1 MQIML
6 HSKVFLNRQHS
17 SSSKSFLI
25 NCSNVNLSRNLKKI
39 LEETFCAFLPFLL
52 VVRHSI
58 APIRFSHYGSDCLR
72 TILTVMWFSSSC
84 LCKAAAELVLF
95 FSLTGITLPVR
106 AEVAIATNQAT
117 AAQGITTADSRI
129 HYVIGIGSALLIGII
144 LGNVVYFWRRAE
156 RIERELDELREQRI
170 ARARGKIEENDNLFV

>member
-1 MQIML
+1 MRIL
-6 HSKVFLNRQHS
+6 AISSHS
-17 SSSKSFLI
+17 
-25 NCSNVNLSRNLKKI
+25 
-39 LEETFCAFLPFLL
+39 
-52 VVRHSI
+52 
-58 APIRFSHYGSDCLR
+58 APIRFSHYASDCLP

-84 LCKAAAELVLF
+84 LCKAATELVLF
-95 FSLTGITLPVR
+95 FSLTGITVPVR
-106 AEVAIATNQAT
+106 AEAAIATNQAT

-170 ARARGKIEENDNLFV
+170 AHAREKNKENDNLFV

>member
-1 MQIML
+1 
-6 HSKVFLNRQHS
+6 
-17 SSSKSFLI
+17 
-25 NCSNVNLSRNLKKI
+25 
-39 LEETFCAFLPFLL
+39 
-52 VVRHSI
+52 
-58 APIRFSHYGSDCLR
+58 
-72 TILTVMWFSSSC
+72 MWFSSSW
-84 LCKAAAELVLF
+84 LCKAATELVLL
-95 FSLTGITLPVR
+95 FSLTGITLPVK
-106 AEVAIATNQAT
+106 AA

>member
-1 MQIML
+1 MRIL
-6 HSKVFLNRQHS
+6 AISSHS
-17 SSSKSFLI
+17 
-25 NCSNVNLSRNLKKI
+25 
-39 LEETFCAFLPFLL
+39 
-52 VVRHSI
+52 
-58 APIRFSHYGSDCLR
+58 APIRFSHYASDCLP
-72 TILTVMWFSSSC
+72 TIVTVMWFSSSC
-84 LCKAAAELVLF
+84 LCKAATELVLF
-95 FSLTGITLPVR
+95 FSLTGITVPVR
-106 AEVAIATNQAT
+106 AEAAIATNQAT

>member
-1 MQIML
+1 M
-6 HSKVFLNRQHS
+6 VFIFLALQS
-17 SSSKSFLI
+17 SYGTCAVL
-25 NCSNVNLSRNLKKI
+25 LTDRNHF
-39 LEETFCAFLPFLL
+39 TCQ
-52 VVRHSI
+52 SQ
-58 APIRFSHYGSDCLR
+58 G
-72 TILTVMWFSSSC
+72 
-84 LCKAAAELVLF
+84 
-95 FSLTGITLPVR
+95 G
-106 AEVAIATNQAT
+106 IATNQAA

>member
-1 MQIML
+1 
-6 HSKVFLNRQHS
+6 
-17 SSSKSFLI
+17 
-25 NCSNVNLSRNLKKI
+25 
-39 LEETFCAFLPFLL
+39 
-52 VVRHSI
+52 
-58 APIRFSHYGSDCLR
+58 
-72 TILTVMWFSSSC
+72 MWFSSFC

-95 FSLTGITLPVR
+95 FSLTGIILPVR
-106 AEVAIATNQAT
+106 AEAAIATNQAT

-170 ARARGKIEENDNLFV
+170 ARARGKIEANDNLFV